1 MVPFDSLIFFYILAL
16 ALIPAA
22 ILGFCGKKIKYYGAF
37 VTLLFLLLIFNTPT
51 KLLFLVGFA
60 LWQFLVVKVFAFIA
74 KKKPKRPVL
83 WAFVLLSILPMILT
97 KFRLEIAGS
106 VFGILGLS
114 YLTFR
119 CVQIV
124 VDMYDGLVEDIKPFD
139 FFYFVLFFPC
149 ISSGPID
156 RSRRF
161 TLELEKGVTREEYK
175 ELFQKGVWKLFLGA
189 LYNFVFSNLIYTYW
203 LTPLGSGALDT
214 ISYMYGYTLFLF
226 FNFAGYSSMAI
237 GTSYILG
244 VKLPENFNMPFA
256 ALDMKDFWARWHISL
271 STWLRDYVYSR
282 FALSALKGKWFKN
295 PYTASYIGYVLTMMT
310 MGIWHGLELHYIVY
324 GAYHALLMCL
334 NDVLDNNVKGFK
346 KAKRNPKWQP
356 LFCLVTIHLFA
367 FGLLIFSGRLF

>member
-60 LWQFLVVKVFAFIA
+60 LWQFAVVKVFAFIA

-83 WAFVLLSILPMILT
+83 WLFVLLSILPMILT

-124 VDMYDGLVEDIKPFD
+124 VDMYDGLVENIKPFD

-161 TLELEKGVTREEYK
+161 TAELEKGITKEEYK
-175 ELFQKGVWKLFLGA
+175 QLFQKGVWKLFLGA

-334 NDVLDNNVKGFK
+334 NDVLDNRVKGFK

>member
-1 MVPFDSLIFFYILAL
+1 MVPFDSLIFFYILAV
-16 ALIPAA
+16 ALIPAV
-22 ILGFCGKKIKYYGAF
+22 IMGFAGKKIKYYGAV
-37 VTLLFLLLIFNTPT
+37 VTLCFVLLIFNTPI
-51 KLLFLVGFA
+51 KLAFVIAFS
-60 LWQFLVVKVFAFIA
+60 LWQLLLVKVFAPIA
-74 KKKPKRPVL
+74 KKKPKRFVL
-83 WAFVLLSILPMILT
+83 WIFVLLSLAPMILT
-97 KFRLEIAGS
+97 KFSVSFAGN
-106 VFGILGLS
+106 VFAVLGLS

-119 CVQIV
+119 CVQVI
-124 VDMYDGLVEDIKPFD
+124 VDMYDGLGENIGCFD
-139 FFYFVLFFPC
+139 FLYFLLFFPC

-161 TLELEKGVTREEYK
+161 TKELENTYTKEEYK
-175 ELFQKGVWKLFLGA
+175 ELFEKGIFKLFKGV
-189 LYNFVFSNLIYTYW
+189 LYNFVLSSLIYTYW
-203 LTPLGSGALDT
+203 LTPLKDGFLDT
-214 ISYMYGYTLFLF
+214 VLYMFGYTLFLF

-237 GTSYILG
+237 GTSYLLG

-282 FALSALKGKWFKN
+282 FALAALKGKWFKN

-324 GAYHALLMCL
+324 GAYHAALMCV
-334 NDVLDNNVKGFK
+334 NDLLDNKLKGFK

-356 LFCLVTIHLFA
+356 LFCAVTILLFS

>member
-83 WAFVLLSILPMILT
+83 WVFVLLSILPMILT

>member
-1 MVPFDSLIFFYILAL
+1 MVPFDSLFFFYILAA

-51 KLLFLVGFA
+51 KFLFLVIFA
-60 LWQFLVVKVFAFIA
+60 LWQFAVVKVFSFIA

-83 WAFVLLSILPMILT
+83 WLFVLLSIVPMILT

-106 VFGILGLS
+106 IFGILGLS

-119 CVQIV
+119 SVQII

-161 TLELEKGVTREEYK
+161 VEELEKGTTREEYK
-175 ELFQKGVWKLFLGA
+175 ELFEKGVWKLFKGA
-189 LYNFVFSNLIYTYW
+189 LYNFVLSSIIYTYW
-203 LTPLGSGALDT
+203 LTPLKSGVLDT

-346 KAKRNPKWQP
+346 KAKRDPKWQP